1 MEKEKGKGNCVGM
14 LGNKKSFVSLTYA
27 RRRSFQKRS
36 ALPLLII
43 GCFFWSITQTRSPMI
58 HFPVNLF
65 SANGE
70 RPVRT
75 TFHFWF
81 RLYSSQGIVLWDTCH
96 LAPADGSLQRLT
108 RKMLSCSLLFSDP
121 FFLLNTLHYSLI
133 FRFVKQFFKKYH
145 VFSPENRKNLFLDT
159 ENQNFYNRRKSAEPE
174 GFCGKVVFLYGV
186 L

>member
-43 GCFFWSITQTRSPMI
+43 GCFFWSITQKRSPMI

-81 RLYSSQGIVLWDTCH
+81 RLYSSQGIVLWDACH
-96 LAPADGSLQRLT
+96 LAPADGSL
-108 RKMLSCSLLFSDP
+108 
-121 FFLLNTLHYSLI
+121 
-133 FRFVKQFFKKYH
+133 
-145 VFSPENRKNLFLDT
+145 
-159 ENQNFYNRRKSAEPE
+159 
-174 GFCGKVVFLYGV
+174 
-186 L
+186 

>member
-27 RRRSFQKRS
+27 RRRSFQKTFRVTTS
-36 ALPLLII
+36 NYRLFLLVDHSDKIPETI
-43 GCFFWSITQTRSPMI
+43 HLI

-133 FRFVKQFFKKYH
+133 FRFVKQFF
-145 VFSPENRKNLFLDT
+145 
-159 ENQNFYNRRKSAEPE
+159 
-174 GFCGKVVFLYGV
+174 
-186 L
+186 